1 MMVVPLPWDPDRY
14 DLISE
19 YSLFSVC
26 WTIWD
31 YTDFAEVRLFS
42 FFEVTDLR
50 TFCSVSYCI
59 YIDSQDILDRLDEF
73 RRVEGGRQ

>member
-1 MMVVPLPWDPDRY
+1 MVVLLPWDPDGY

-19 YSLFSVC
+19 YRLFSIC

-31 YTDFAEVRLFS
+31 YTDFAEVRLFA
-42 FFEVTDLR
+42 FVELTDLR

-73 RRVEGGRQ
+73 RRVEEGRQ

>member
-1 MMVVPLPWDPDRY
+1 MVVPLPWDPDRY

-19 YSLFSVC
+19 YRLFSVC
-26 WTIWD
+26 WTISD

-42 FFEVTDLR
+42 FFVVTYLR

-59 YIDSQDILDRLDEF
+59 YIDIQDSLDRLDEF